1 MRSGD
6 YSPKAQNELSSA
18 VTSAGALQSYH
29 QYGLAIDVVSVTNG
43 EITYLKNNS
52 LSIEHSKKLGP
63 IGISL
68 GLEWGGSWTRKKDYP
83 HFQIKPNN
91 KTWRDLKPQLL
102 KIGIGNY
109 RNLKFN

>member
-1 MRSGD
+1 M
-6 YSPKAQNELSSA
+6 SSA

-91 KTWRDLKPQLL
+91 KTCSDLKPQLL
-102 KIGIGNY
+102 KIGIRNY

>member
-1 MRSGD
+1 M
-6 YSPKAQNELSSA
+6 
-18 VTSAGALQSYH
+18 
-29 QYGLAIDVVSVTNG
+29 TNG

-109 RNLKFN
+109 KNLTFN